1 VYARVAT
8 FEGGDPSKIDETIDM
23 IREQSA
29 KNEEEI
35 PAKEFMILVDRR
47 AGKTMALG
55 LFETEED
62 LRDGDAKLNAM
73 SPPAESGMGQRSSVD
88 LFEVALQQSVARTG
102 A

>member
-1 VYARVAT
+1 VYARIVT

-23 IREQSA
+23 IREQAA

-35 PAKEFMILVDRR
+35 PAKEYMIFVDRS
-47 AGKTMALG
+47 AGKTVALG

-73 SPPAESGMGQRSSVD
+73 SPPAESGMGERASVEMY
-88 LFEVALQQSVARTG
+88 EVALQQVVV
-102 A
+102 